1 MYCKYSVAAISRRP
15 VCIANTVCMYC
26 KYSVAA
32 ISRRPVCIANTVWPL

>member
-15 VCIANTVCMYC
+15 VCIANTM
-26 KYSVAA
+26 AA